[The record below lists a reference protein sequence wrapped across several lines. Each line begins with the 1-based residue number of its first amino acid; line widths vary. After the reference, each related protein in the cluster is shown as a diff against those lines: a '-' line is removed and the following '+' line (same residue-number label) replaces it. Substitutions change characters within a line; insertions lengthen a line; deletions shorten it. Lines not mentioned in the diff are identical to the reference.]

1 MGFTATDLITGT
13 LLLSVGGGVA
23 LWVARKLQLSRL
35 PVSVV
40 GPLLLI
46 FGLLVHVPSSPLY
59 LISDGEYYL
68 GLGADIANTWR
79 GGEVTYNRNPWPNKE
94 AWPIFLASLVWLMGP
109 VIVTPIVI
117 NLTILLG
124 TILIMQIVA
133 RNLGASSSGW
143 TLTLLLATCLP
154 FLVFGPSTL
163 REAIFWLGSSL
174 GILSVSFFFSGRILR
189 GFSTLAGASI
199 VLLVIR
205 PDLGVILIYSFGFLL
220 IVFGVLTSKPFRWR
234 RITASV
240 VALAALAL
248 SAPSALQF
256 VRPSISPNTVIVVSE
271 ALGAQDVTSTFS
283 GALPADSTGALPADS
298 TGALSESRFCSQNL
312 LVISLCS
319 AGKNLIPAFF
329 GPFWVDIRGEPVLV
343 AAALSTAHFH
353 FLGLLSLLFF
363 FQRNTKKRAAM
374 VLAGLAIVTLVIFAA
389 ILTNY
394 GTLMRFRTVTALF
407 LIPLAVAAASRL
419 EKSMRRRLRC

>member
-1 MGFTATDLITGT
+1 MCFTATDLITGA
-13 LLLSVGGGVA
+13 LLLSIGGGVA

-79 GGEVTYNRNPWPNKE
+79 GGEVTYTRHPWPNKE

-117 NLTILLG
+117 NLIILLG

-271 ALGAQDVTSTFS
+271 ALGAQDVTSAFS
-283 GALPADSTGALPADS
+283 GALPADSTW
-298 TGALSESRFCSQNL
+298 ALSESRFCSQNL

-394 GTLMRFRTVTALF
+394 GVLMRFRTVTALF

-419 EKSMRRRLRC
+419 EKSMRRRLRF